1 MMHDE
6 VYGTGMNH
14 DCFFFQDEP
23 CTVTIFSTV
32 QFIPLLPW
40 IPFAYKIHCYYGTI
54 PAANF
59 RLCYAYGATGQILFS
74 EPGLFSKLTVL
85 RNFRIL

>member
-1 MMHDE
+1 MHCD
-6 VYGTGMNH
+6 
-14 DCFFFQDEP
+14 DIFDSS
-23 CTVTIFSTV
+23 TIY
-32 QFIPLLPW
+32 QFE
-40 IPFAYKIHCYYGTI
+40 YKIHCYYGTTI